1 MGAAHSICNL
11 KFHVPNETHVFFH
24 NSSNYDYNFVI
35 KELANKFEGKFE
47 CHRENQ
53 EKYKTFS
60 VPIKNI
66 T

>member
-35 KELANKFEGKFE
+35 KELANKFEG
-47 CHRENQ
+47 NLSVIG
-53 EKYKTFS
+53 KTKKSTKLFLFL
-60 VPIKNI
+60 
-66 T
+66 